1 MLPAFLLNITKPS
14 YNYEKIINLL
24 KIACMKCYTLLLILS
39 IITTFSFAQTRVKE
53 SVYST
58 SLKDSV
64 TYDVWLPDN
73 YNAQQTYPVIY
84 CFNYG
89 MVNARFIASQLKY
102 FEDCS
107 YLIPKSIIINIY
119 ADMDRIG
126 YNYITGKLTPIGESF
141 VNCIKKEIIPTVDK
155 KYSTSFFKTYMGHS
169 YAASYANNLF
179 INHPEIF
186 NAYILFA
193 PEKTEINNAS
203 FNISAGLKEYY
214 SKKQVFYYA
223 AVGQF
228 DMDRRRNYAKE
239 TEAKLKQL
247 NNPGMVIK
255 YDSIPNKDHAT
266 VVSDALQPALEHV
279 YSLYDPAYKIDTTV
293 NAYSNLQLASKRIS
307 DTYGIHKYEPRRNY
321 YAPFAQ
327 LAIQKNDTASLLKIL
342 KYYSSPNLKGY
353 DLVSFAR
360 FCVNVGLQKQ
370 SKMYLEQA
378 LDQINKKEKN
388 ERWATATI
396 ANCYDAFV
404 TEIYKSDTTSAKGYL
419 QKLKL
424 LIEANH
430 TKYPALADYYFSCG
444 TFGVDNKCNLNE
456 SLTFLNSYLKE
467 RENLTDA
474 IHASYDRIYYYIGK
488 CNYLLKKNLLAKQ
501 NLEKAIQIN
510 SANKAAQELL
520 KQVSSENH

>member
-1 MLPAFLLNITKPS
+1 
-14 YNYEKIINLL
+14 
-24 KIACMKCYTLLLILS
+24 MKYYTLLLLLS
-39 IITTFSFAQTRVKE
+39 AITTFSFAQTQVKE

-64 TYDVWLPDN
+64 KYDVWLPEK
-73 YNAQQTYPVIY
+73 YNPDQAYPVIY

-102 FEDCS
+102 FDDCS
-107 YLIPKSIIINIY
+107 YLIPQSIIINIY

-126 YNYITGKLTPIGESF
+126 YNYITGELTPLGELF
-141 VNCIKKEIIPTVDK
+141 VNCIKKQIIPAVDK
-155 KYSTSFFKTYMGHS
+155 KYSTSFFKTYLGHS
-169 YAASYANNLF
+169 YAASYANNLL

-193 PEKTEINNAS
+193 PEKTEINNAP

-247 NNPGMVIK
+247 NNPRMIVR

-266 VVSDALQPALEHV
+266 VVSDAIQPALEHI
-279 YSLYDPAYKIDTTV
+279 YSLYDPSYNIDTAV
-293 NAYSNLQLASKRIS
+293 NAYSNLQLASKRIA
-307 DTYGIHKYEPRRNY
+307 DTYGIHKYESRRTY

-342 KYYSSPNLKGY
+342 KYFSSPNLKGY

-360 FCVNVGLQKQ
+360 FCGSAGLLQKQ

-378 LDQINKKEKN
+378 LEQIKQKEKN
-388 ERWATATI
+388 ERWAISTV
-396 ANCYDAFV
+396 ANCYDTFV
-404 TEIYKSDTTSAKGYL
+404 TEIYKNDAASAKIYL

-430 TKYPALADYYFSCG
+430 TRYPALADYYFSCG
-444 TFGVDNKCNLNE
+444 TFGVDNKSNLNE
-456 SLTFLNSYLKE
+456 SLTFLNLYLKE

-474 IHASYDRIYYYIGK
+474 IHAGYDKIYYYIGK
-488 CNYLLKKNLLAKQ
+488 CNYLLKRNPVAKQ

-510 SANKAAQELL
+510 STNQAAKDLL
-520 KQVSSENH
+520 KQINF